1 MGRKSIQFAAMLA
14 AMSLAEA
21 PALADNKAGVDAWS
35 RGDFAT
41 AVREWQGDVARG
53 DADAMFNLAQAYKWG
68 QGVKQD
74 MTKAEELYGKAATL
88 GHIQASDNYGLFLF
102 QRGQRLQALP
112 YIRAA
117 ADRGDPRA
125 QYLLGL
131 AHYNGENVQR
141 DPVRAYA
148 LVSLAQQ
155 QGLEAAQNALVQMD
169 KYVPMEQRQ
178 QAVAL
183 AAQLQS
189 DADSTRARQLAA
201 VDLGATVSS
210 NQPSAAAAAP
220 VRSPVVVASADPI
233 STAARVA
240 AGSTPASAGAD
251 YARPQVVTPPPRPV
265 VHAGPPP
272 GYNPGPPAPVSAP
285 QPAPVLAAPAASG
298 GWRVQLGAFGQP
310 ANADALWARLK
321 SRPELAGH
329 PRLNVR
335 AGAVIKLQ
343 AGGFASEAAAR
354 AACGKLSASGQTCI
368 AVKN

>member
-1 MGRKSIQFAAMLA
+1 MGRKTFQLA
-14 AMSLAEA
+14 AALVALTLAEA
-21 PALADNKAGVDAWS
+21 PGLADNKAGVDAWG
-35 RGDFAT
+35 RGDYAT
-41 AVREWQGDVARG
+41 AVREWQGDIARG
-53 DADAMFNLAQAYKWG
+53 DADAMFNLAQAYKLG

-74 MTKAEELYGKAATL
+74 MAKAEELYGRAATL
-88 GHIQASDNYGLFLF
+88 GHLQASDNYGLFLF

-155 QGLEAAQNALVQMD
+155 QGLEAAQNALLQMD

-210 NQPSAAAAAP
+210 TPPVAAAAP
-220 VRSPVVVASADPI
+220 VRAPIVVASADPV
-233 STAARVA
+233 SAAARVA
-240 AGSTPASAGAD
+240 AGSSPATAGAD
-251 YARPQVVTPPPRPV
+251 YARPQVVSPPPRPV

-272 GYNPGPPAPVSAP
+272 GYNPGPPAVMAPPPSAP
-285 QPAPVLAAPAASG
+285 VAAAAAG
-298 GWRVQLGAFGQP
+298 GAWRVQLGAFGQP
-310 ANADALWARLK
+310 ANADALWAKLK
-321 SRPELAGH
+321 GRPELAGH
-329 PRLNVR
+329 ARLNVR

-354 AACGKLSASGQTCI
+354 AACGRLSASGQSCI
-368 AVKN
+368 AVRN